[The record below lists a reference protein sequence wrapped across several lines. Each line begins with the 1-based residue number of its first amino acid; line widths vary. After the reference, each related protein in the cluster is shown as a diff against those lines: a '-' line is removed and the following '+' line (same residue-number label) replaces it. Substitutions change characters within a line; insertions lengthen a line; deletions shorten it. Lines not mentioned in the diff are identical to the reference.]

1 MDKET
6 RIAMLEYRINIMKTR
21 GEMER
26 KGIIAKCE
34 REIRKLKSEN

>member
-6 RIAMLEYRINIMKTR
+6 RIAMLEQRINIMKTR

-34 REIRKLKSEN
+34 REIRKLKKEC